1 MSNECINLEIIV
13 EVNQSCFVEVVEA
26 VTCL

>member
-1 MSNECINLEIIV
+1 MSIEHINLEIIV
-13 EVNQSCFVEVVEA
+13 EVSQSCFVEVVEA